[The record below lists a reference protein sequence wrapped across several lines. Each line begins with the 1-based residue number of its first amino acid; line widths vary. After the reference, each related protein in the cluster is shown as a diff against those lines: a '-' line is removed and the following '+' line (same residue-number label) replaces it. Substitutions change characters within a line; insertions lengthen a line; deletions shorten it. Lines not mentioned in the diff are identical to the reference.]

1 MKWNDL
7 AFWKK
12 LSIAFGALLALLIVS
27 SGVSYTGMLSTL
39 KGAQRTELINNLNS
53 LFYEKTIDHYRWLNK
68 VDRVLLDG
76 EGTRLGVQ
84 IDDHNCK
91 LGAWLYGDGRR
102 QAELAIPELAPLL
115 SALEG
120 PHARMHASAVEI
132 DKVLADRN
140 GANPGAVS
148 DRALAIYNAQTL
160 EAIDGIGQVM
170 SNMADLLEKETGT
183 AAVLQHH
190 TASTTTTRIVVIALL
205 ALFTGIGFS
214 LFMTRYL
221 TVRINKLSDFSA
233 LLAEG
238 DFTGRIDIDQKDEIG
253 QLAGSLKRT
262 QRDLSHMFTA
272 TIDEVVSLSS
282 SSDSLFGVSRQLA
295 DGAENM
301 TGRAN
306 TVAAAAEEMS
316 SNMNSVAAASEQ
328 ASTNVNMVAAATE
341 EMTATVKDIAAN
353 SDKGRTMTKEA
364 VANAESAS
372 VKVDELGSAAE
383 EISKVTEVIT
393 EISEQT
399 NLLALNATIEAA
411 RAGEAGKGF
420 AVVANEIK
428 ELAKQTAEATQ
439 GIKAKVEGIQNTTSA
454 TVSEIEQI
462 TQVIQNVNDIAA
474 SIAKAVEEQSIST
487 AEIAENVAQAS
498 QGIQEVN
505 ENVAQ
510 SSAVSAEIARDI
522 AQVSRVSVEIKDSSD
537 RVSGD
542 AGNLSDASSRIK
554 EMMMRFKIEASEV
567 SSTEKALTTI
577 NESNVPDLIN
587 WDASIELGI
596 KVFDTQHRRLVE
608 LINDLNRAMKLRK
621 SREILTGIFAEL
633 VDYTQRHF
641 GDEEKMM
648 RQHDFNELQEHES
661 QHKHFAEKMA
671 EMQQQIKAGNA
682 MVTMDLMAFLKDW
695 LIKHIKGTDKQY
707 RAFFKAKGVL

>member
-1 MKWNDL
+1 MK
-7 AFWKK
+7 
-12 LSIAFGALLALLIVS
+12 
-27 SGVSYTGMLSTL
+27 
-39 KGAQRTELINNLNS
+39 
-53 LFYEKTIDHYRWLNK
+53 
-68 VDRVLLDG
+68 
-76 EGTRLGVQ
+76 
-84 IDDHNCK
+84 
-91 LGAWLYGDGRR
+91 
-102 QAELAIPELAPLL
+102 
-115 SALEG
+115 
-120 PHARMHASAVEI
+120 